1 MASLHIEKE
10 FDDMIN
16 ELKTIHDMDK
26 KKIVQLCIR
35 YIYKNKINPENI
47 KPTDSA
53 AELKALRNTLV
64 GFMKTQEKEK
74 LDPIL
79 QKLDYVIEKLNK
91 PLSPMA
97 NAPSQSSEQY
107 SNLLVTHKNLIEK
120 HNKMVELYNNS
131 ILVIKKQLTENT
143 DSINQFNVSVTQLN
157 VTVENKLS
165 KKILS

>member
-10 FDDMIN
+10 YDDMLN
-16 ELKTIHDMDK
+16 ELKITYGMDK
-26 KKIVQLCIR
+26 KRIVELSIR
-35 YIYKNKINPENI
+35 YFHKNKINPENI

-53 AELKALRNTLV
+53 AELKALRNSLV
-64 GFMKTQEKEK
+64 GFIKTQEKEK

-79 QKLDYVIEKLNK
+79 QKLDYLIEKLNK
-91 PLSPMA
+91 PVSPMV
-97 NAPSQSSEQY
+97 NTTSQSAEQY

-120 HNKMVELYNNS
+120 HNKLVELYNNS

-165 KKILS
+165 KKLL

>member
-10 FDDMIN
+10 FDDMLN

-53 AELKALRNTLV
+53 AELKALRNSLV
-64 GFMKTQEKEK
+64 GFIKTQEKEK

-91 PLSPMA
+91 
-97 NAPSQSSEQY
+97 APSTPLNS
-107 SNLLVTHKNLIEK
+107 SNLNTNPTADQFKSLVEAYKKLVDNQTKL
-120 HNKMVELYNNS
+120 VEHYNSTNIAIS
-131 ILVIKKQLTENT
+131 KKLPDLTEE
-143 DSINQFNVSVTQLN
+143 IKILN

-165 KKILS
+165 KRLL